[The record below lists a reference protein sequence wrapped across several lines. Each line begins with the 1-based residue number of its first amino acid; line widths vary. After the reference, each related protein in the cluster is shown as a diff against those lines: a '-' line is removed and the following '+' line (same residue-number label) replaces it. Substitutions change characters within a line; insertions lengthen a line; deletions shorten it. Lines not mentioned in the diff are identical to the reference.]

1 MKSKLRMVALCC
13 LAFGTTAGLLGCT
26 NAGGTLAEESAK
38 FAICTLDQGQSCQE
52 SAPTGAKVEKATVAA
67 SDDAIRVVGTVSSM
81 SDCEGFA
88 AHAKSRSPKH
98 IAQATIN
105 NIVVM
110 PYGEAMPHG
119 PSVKTA
125 CATPPYN
132 VALTVAK
139 AP

>member
-1 MKSKLRMVALCC
+1 MKSKLRMAVLCC
-13 LAFGTTAGLLGCT
+13 LAFGTSSGLVGCS

-38 FAICTLDQGQSCQE
+38 FAMCILDQGQSCQE
-52 SAPTGAKVEKATVAA
+52 SAPAGAKVEKATVA
-67 SDDAIRVVGTVSSM
+67 SLDDAVRVLSTVSSM

-98 IAQATIN
+98 ITQATIN

-110 PYGEAMPHG
+110 PYGEVMPHG

>member
-1 MKSKLRMVALCC
+1 M
-13 LAFGTTAGLLGCT
+13 
-26 NAGGTLAEESAK
+26 AEESAK
-38 FAICTLDQGQSCQE
+38 FAICTLDQGQSCQV
-52 SAPTGAKVEKATVAA
+52 SAPAGAKVEKATLVA
-67 SDDAIRVVGTVSSM
+67 SDDAVRVLSTVSSM

-105 NIVVM
+105 NVVVM
-110 PYGEAMPHG
+110 PYGEVMPHG

-132 VALTVAK
+132 VALTVAN